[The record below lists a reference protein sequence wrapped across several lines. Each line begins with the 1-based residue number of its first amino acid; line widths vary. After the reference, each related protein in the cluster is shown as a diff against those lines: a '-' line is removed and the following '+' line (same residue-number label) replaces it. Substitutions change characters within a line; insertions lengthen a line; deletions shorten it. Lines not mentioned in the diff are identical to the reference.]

1 MGYKFGQDTKK
12 IIIEIEG
19 EEYPVKLNAQTGPKL
34 EEFGRE
40 AVKMSKDE
48 NVTFEEIEDIILDFI
63 ENMLGVEETAEI
75 LETMP
80 EEYKNPFEYMAIA
93 NYITEQI
100 KEQGGNIVPAKQG
113 ANVVQVEQLRRKRR

>member
-1 MGYKFGQDTKK
+1 MGYKFGQNTKQ

-19 EEYPVKLNAQTGPKL
+19 REYPVKLNAQTGPKL

-48 NVTFEEIEDIILDFI
+48 SVTFEEIEEIIIEFI
-63 ENMLGVEETAEI
+63 ENMLGVDETAEI

-80 EEYKNPFEYMAIA
+80 DEYKNPFEYMAIA

-100 KEQGGNIVPAKQG
+100 KEQGAS
-113 ANVVQVEQLRRKRR
+113 VVQAEPVRRKRR

>member
-19 EEYPVKLNAQTGPKL
+19 KEYPVRLNAQTGPKL

-40 AVKMSKDE
+40 AIKMSKSE
-48 NVTFEEIEDIILDFI
+48 NVTFEEIEDIIIDFI
-63 ENMLGVEETAEI
+63 ENMLGVEETTEI
-75 LETMP
+75 LEFMP
-80 EEYKNPFEYMAIA
+80 EEYKNPFEFMAIA

-100 KEQGGNIVPAKQG
+100 KEQGGNIVQAEP
-113 ANVVQVEQLRRKRR
+113 VRRKRR